1 MKIILSAALFLLV
14 SITPLARAG
23 CTPDEAMNKMIAL
36 NQLNIQLQGEV
47 PLDPTKDPEAMNRAF
62 ERAKIFSEA
71 MAKAGPLLAEGKFD
85 EACAVYDKVAKDFN
99 FSFPETP
106 SVTMDDLRGDGGAG
120 AGGECDVTQAAER
133 MLALAEDFEKAYAAG
148 KFSYERQREF
158 SKDSETAAA
167 LTTVDPSKACEEI
180 AALRKKYG
188 L

>member
-1 MKIILSAALFLLV
+1 MKTILSAAVVLLLAV
-14 SITPLARAG
+14 STVTRAG

-36 NQLNIQLQGEV
+36 NQLNIKLQGEV

-62 ERAKIFSEA
+62 ERAKVFSEA

-85 EACAVYDKVAKDFN
+85 EACAIYDKVAKDFD
-99 FSFPETP
+99 FSFLATP
-106 SVTMDDLRGDGGAG
+106 SLTMDDLRKDGGAG

-167 LTTVDPSKACEEI
+167 LTTVDPSKACQEI
-180 AALRKKYG
+180 AALRQKYG